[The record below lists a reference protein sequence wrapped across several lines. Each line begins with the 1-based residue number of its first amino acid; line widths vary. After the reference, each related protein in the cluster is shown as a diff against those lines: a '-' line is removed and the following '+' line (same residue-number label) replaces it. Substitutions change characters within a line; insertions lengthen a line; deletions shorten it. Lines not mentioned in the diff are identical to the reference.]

1 MFKIKFLTV
10 AADISCSFRIQNI
23 SLLFQQRESVLLR
36 PDTIRS
42 DHRISRLSYELFHL
56 FLPICFLLSRENHVI
71 AVQILGDVQR
81 HCNGVALLQFHGRK
95 IFLKEVRLPLSLL
108 IQNIS
113 KVVSVSDQLLQI
125 LILLR

>member
-1 MFKIKFLTV
+1 MSSAIAMV
-10 AADISCSFRIQNI
+10 SHCS
-23 SLLFQQRESVLLR
+23 SSMA
-36 PDTIRS
+36 S
-42 DHRISRLSYELFHL
+42 
-56 FLPICFLLSRENHVI
+56 
-71 AVQILGDVQR
+71 
-81 HCNGVALLQFHGRK
+81 K